1 MECVVVRSRHV
12 TDTLLALA
20 GIALGVGWAFVVAS
34 LILLF
39 VIL

>member
-1 MECVVVRSRHV
+1 MVRPRHV
-12 TDTLLALA
+12 NTLLALA

-34 LILLF
+34 LIILF